1 MTKIRK
7 SNIELLRVLSMF
19 FIVFSHVTWEGNF
32 TYPKEN
38 ILHNVEIQFPWLFGQ
53 IGVITFT
60 LISSYFLS
68 KKKEINKKSIINL
81 AKITWF
87 WSVLILVITI
97 LSKNADLLGIKILV
111 NSLFPIVRGTY
122 WYVTAYIAMYMVMP
136 YLNIVID
143 KLTKK
148 EYINFL
154 IILIIIFSIVPT
166 FAGATSLN
174 STNKASSVYSL
185 ILIYFLG
192 GFIRKF
198 GDEFVYSTKKM
209 VLLFLISILISMGV
223 LLLLN
228 IANMYSIVHIDS
240 INKLYGRFMRTNS
253 IFQIISGTL
262 LFLIFKNLNIKH
274 NKYINGIAKNV
285 FGVYIIH
292 TNPIVME
299 VLWNRVVRV
308 NRYENS
314 PYIMLI
320 EVIIAISV
328 FVICLLLD
336 MIRSKVWVLCVKVIK
351 RLN

>member
-1 MTKIRK
+1 
-7 SNIELLRVLSMF
+7 
-19 FIVFSHVTWEGNF
+19 
-32 TYPKEN
+32 
-38 ILHNVEIQFPWLFGQ
+38 
-53 IGVITFT
+53 
-60 LISSYFLS
+60 
-68 KKKEINKKSIINL
+68 
-81 AKITWF
+81 
-87 WSVLILVITI
+87 
-97 LSKNADLLGIKILV
+97 
-111 NSLFPIVRGTY
+111 
-122 WYVTAYIAMYMVMP
+122 
-136 YLNIVID
+136 
-143 KLTKK
+143 
-148 EYINFL
+148 
-154 IILIIIFSIVPT
+154 
-166 FAGATSLN
+166 
-174 STNKASSVYSL
+174 
-185 ILIYFLG
+185 
-192 GFIRKF
+192 
-198 GDEFVYSTKKM
+198 M
-209 VLLFLISILISMGV
+209 VLLFLVSILISIGV

-253 IFQIISGTL
+253 IFQIISGTS

-314 PYIMLI
+314 PYIVLI

-336 MIRSKVWVLCVKVIK
+336 MIRSKVWVLCVKAIK